1 VEGKMQLF
9 GKWSEVKK
17 EDFLSTVQDR
27 KENAMV
33 ELG

>member
-1 VEGKMQLF
+1 MQLF

-17 EDFLSTVQDR
+17 EDFLSAVQDR